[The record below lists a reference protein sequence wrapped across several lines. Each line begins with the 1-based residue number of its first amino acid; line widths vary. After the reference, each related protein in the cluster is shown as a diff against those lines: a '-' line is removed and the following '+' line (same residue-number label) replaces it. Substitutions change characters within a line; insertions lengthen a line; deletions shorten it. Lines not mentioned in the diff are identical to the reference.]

1 MDPARSAPTPTAM
14 TQRLAATPRPTDK
27 AAALLAAALR
37 LIAQTGLHGTPTAA
51 IAREAGVAHGTLFL
65 YFPTKEALFNS
76 LYLELLDER
85 KRVTS
90 AIHPLTS
97 DRSADLKKR
106 LWPTWRALARWHLD
120 RPDVARVMQQL
131 GGSGVLTA
139 ATRAAEQ
146 RARAADLR
154 RLRAAIA
161 DGNLRKM
168 TPRVFRAL
176 YDGPMQA
183 LAEADRD
190 GGSKDVSDAELRA
203 TFEGVC
209 RAVLPTDA

>member
-1 MDPARSAPTPTAM
+1 MVSNTAKRAMPQRARKEE
-14 TQRLAATPRPTDK
+14 DK
-27 AAALLAAALR
+27 EARRRQLLDAALELYRATSYDEVKMADVAERSKLAK
-37 LIAQTGLHGTPTAA
+37 GT
-51 IAREAGVAHGTLFL
+51 VFL

-90 AIHPLTS
+90 AIHPLTT

-106 LWPTWRALARWHLD
+106 LWPTWHALARWHLD

-131 GGSGVLTA
+131 GGSGVLTTE
-139 ATRAAEQ
+139 TRAAEQ
-146 RARAADLR
+146 RARSADLR

-183 LAEADRD
+183 LAEVNRED
-190 GGSKDVSDAELRA
+190 GSKDVSDAELRA

-209 RAVLPTDA
+209 RAVLPRGD